1 MQVCEWIYDAEVR
14 PGLWRVFNAH
24 EVKWFVCAA
33 DTAAGAG
40 RPVSVLGPDMEPVA
54 GLLIPRCRGGMLE
67 DALLGLA
74 PLGAEELVCLLRGT
88 IEATGGTDGSIPIS
102 RASLAL
108 ADDGSVCAL
117 PGIEVPGEE
126 SEARELGELL
136 YAAAQG
142 VTFTETAVPLKN
154 RDNNL
159 PTELVDLIDAL
170 LLDGETGDLPRGDLL
185 EAVCR
190 YRGAERLP
198 FYPGEPGVPVN
209 DPPTAGLRPVTAAV
223 NNVPEQTGPKTGAE
237 EKAEQGNGD
246 TAIAALRGD
255 TERARKNRGS
265 QAPRRGARKP
275 EKTAKRSGP
284 KRKEPTAAAPGGKIR
299 RGVRAGV
306 IGAAALATVAAGI
319 ALIIGGAQPD
329 QTEPTAAVDQ
339 GKHGEEP
346 RSPKAEDE
354 PSVPAEQSGE
364 LEDTSDAAPDSSGPC
379 EGFKDLTQARAA
391 AFAGGKP
398 ADLAGLTVPGSNAA
412 KADAESEDKPAQPM
426 NVTMNV
432 TECEVE
438 DSTAETATVRAVVSA
453 EVGETPVPEARI
465 RVSLEKH
472 EGKWKVSRT
481 EEIHEN

>member
-33 DTAAGAG
+33 DTAGGPG

-54 GLLIPRCRGGMLE
+54 GLLIPRYRGGMLE
-67 DALLGLA
+67 DAVLGLA
-74 PLGAEELVCLLRGT
+74 PLSSEELVCLLRGT
-88 IEATGGTDGSIPIS
+88 IEATGGTDGSNPIS

-117 PGIEVPGEE
+117 PGIEVPEE
-126 SEARELGELL
+126 EPEARELGELL

-159 PTELVDLIDAL
+159 PAEIVDLIDAL
-170 LLDGETGDLPRGDLL
+170 LLDSDAVSLPRGDLL
-185 EAVCR
+185 EAVR
-190 YRGAERLP
+190 KYRGAERLP

-209 DPPTAGLRPVTAAV
+209 DPPTAGLRAVTAALHD
-223 NNVPEQTGPKTGAE
+223 VPEQTGLQTDRE
-237 EKAEQGNGD
+237 EKAEQGIGD

-255 TERARKNRGS
+255 TGRTLKNRGLKV
-265 QAPRRGARKP
+265 PRREARKP
-275 EKTAKRSGP
+275 EKTSKYRGP

-306 IGAAALATVAAGI
+306 LGAAALAAVAAGI

-329 QTEPTAAVDQ
+329 QTQPTAAAHQ
-339 GKHGEEP
+339 RKNGEEP
-346 RSPKAEDE
+346 RSPKTEHG
-354 PSVPAEQSGE
+354 PSVPAEQSVE
-364 LEDTSDAAPDSSGPC
+364 PEDTSVAAPDSSGPC
-379 EGFKDLTQARAA
+379 EGFKDLTRARAA
-391 AFAGGKP
+391 AFAEGRP

-426 NVTMNV
+426 TVTMNV
-432 TECEVE
+432 TQCEVE
-438 DSTAETATVRAVVSA
+438 DSTEETATVRAVVSA
-453 EVGETPVPEARI
+453 EVGGAPVPEARI
-465 RVSLEKH
+465 RVNLQKH

-481 EEIHEN
+481 EELHDD